1 MNPENISIK
10 RPELEGVVSLERGL
24 SFEFRS
30 GASVLT
36 LRPVSLGGFSEAE
49 AMMKKFRRHASVD
62 GLSSSVE
69 TMAVIPFGIEP
80 EIRRNIEFA
89 ANHAKVITDISMK
102 GGMPVKNIAL
112 DDIKIDGEVK
122 RVGIIPVNTGL
133 ESLPQVEW
141 HDAGTGEQVFYHDAD
156 PFLICLV
163 EMVDGGIW
171 EVGAGDD
178 LWRWNCGSKYNAGT
192 EFKIFGDAKGI
203 KIIRNVYVKKEESL
217 PPQRGLRFKWYFAWS
232 VKDNAPDAQPGSGSY
247 LDLMDMEMPEEGKV
261 MLDEDKFSAA
271 PCFEANALRKRF
283 RSMIRSLAGGATES
297 AGFTMVNVEPHI
309 CLAAAHL
316 DRGKKRL
323 LLHWDILNIMDQWL
337 WANRLL
343 LKSGSNLRFYAT
355 GKDIQSLP
363 SIYGMKNVFEQED
376 SE

>member
-1 MNPENISIK
+1 M
-10 RPELEGVVSLERGL
+10 

-49 AMMKKFRRHASVD
+49 AMMKKFRKHASVD
-62 GLSSSVE
+62 GLNSSVE

-112 DDIKIDGEVK
+112 DDIKIDGKVK
-122 RVGIIPVNTGL
+122 RVGIIPVLTGT
-133 ESLPQVEW
+133 ESLPPVEW
-141 HDAGTGEQVFYHDAD
+141 HDAGAEEQVFYHDAE
-156 PFLICLV
+156 PFLVCLV
-163 EMVDGGIW
+163 EMTDGRIW

-178 LWRWNCGSKYNAGT
+178 LWRWNCARKYNAGA
-192 EFKIFGDAKGI
+192 EFKISGDAKGI

-232 VKDNAPDAQPGSGSY
+232 VKDDAPEAQLGASSC
-247 LDLMDMEMPEEGKV
+247 LDLLDMEIPDEGKV
-261 MLDEDKFSAA
+261 MLDEGKFSAA

-283 RSMIRSLAGGATES
+283 RSMIRSLAGTTEN
-297 AGFTMVNVEPHI
+297 AGFAMVNVEPHI
-309 CLAAAHL
+309 CLAATHL

-323 LLHWDILNIMDQWL
+323 LLHWDVLNIMDQWL

-343 LKSGSNLRFYAT
+343 LKSGSSLRFYAT
-355 GKDIQSLP
+355 GRDIQSLP
-363 SIYGMKNVFEQED
+363 SMYGMKNVFEQED
-376 SE
+376 AE